1 MHTLAQLKKLELLL
15 LLSRWLFL
23 IQFQRHITNIK
34 ASHVFHPNVGLF
46 EITGPL
52 GNV

>member
-1 MHTLAQLKKLELLL
+1 MHTLAQLKKAGAVV
-15 LLSRWLFL
+15 
-23 IQFQRHITNIK
+23 ITEPMAIPYPISEAHNQYK